1 MNHAIMGRGE
11 ASAAP
16 RAGARALALAFS
28 LPLAAGAACAQEA
41 AQHATWLDTITVTGT
56 RTETSVMNNPASVSV
71 VGQEQL
77 ERQAPESIADLVRD
91 VPGVEVVDASAPGMK
106 RLRIRGES
114 SHRVTILVDGQEITD
129 HSDYGTPILVDPA
142 NVERIDVIRGPASV
156 LYGAKAIGGV
166 VNIITKRGAPKP
178 IQLETGGTYYSGTR
192 GWQGWAAVSGTV
204 GDVDYRLSGSADR
217 HHDREVPNGRYTQDG
232 RLDGSSYRDSDMALH
247 LGYTFGQNRNHYLAL
262 KAEQHILS
270 TDSWTDPDYLQDPIR
285 DFGVDL
291 PKRDLRKVGL
301 YYDAKDLSPVVRK
314 IHVDAYRQ
322 TVDRLFENRVE
333 VQPTS
338 FMNVKNT
345 ATSDDRNLNY
355 GGTAQIDLALHPDHY
370 TIAGLQYLMDD
381 LDTSKNSITTTHR
394 TIPFPTTTVKVSP
407 THTRAS
413 IQTASLFAQDEWSF
427 ARDFKLTAG
436 LRYYHVSTDSWT
448 DPDYLQD
455 PIRDFGVDLPKRDLR
470 KVGLYYDAKDLSP
483 VVRKIH
489 VDAYRQTVDRLFENR
504 VEVQPTSFMNV
515 KNTATSDDRNLNYG
529 GTAQIDLALHP
540 DHYTIAGLQYLM
552 DDLDTSKN
560 SITTTHRTIPFPT
573 TTVKV
578 SPTHTRASIQTA
590 SLFAQDEWSFA
601 RDFKLTAG
609 LRYYHVSTNLD
620 DTTNAALA
628 GQDDG
633 TTNRLVKSLGLTWN
647 GLEHTTLRALYSEG
661 YTMPTLA
668 QLYTDTTAGSSNL
681 TRANPGLKP
690 ETSQNYELGARYQH
704 AGVVL
709 DAAAFYTQ
717 AKDYIG
723 TAPCASAGTCPAGY
737 AASDRTYINADR
749 ADTHGIEL
757 AAEYAL
763 PGTNFTPYVSGA
775 WMRRELKYADYSTR
789 DSGTPAFSGRAGVR
803 YDTTL
808 YGAEVWADL
817 FVRAATSL
825 KEATSAT
832 ESERLP
838 GWGTLNLA
846 FGGTHGKD
854 RKVSVG
860 VQFNNLLDKEYRSA
874 FDVLPG
880 TGRSVEVTLRTTF

>member
-16 RAGARALALAFS
+16 RAGMRALALAFS
-28 LPLAAGAACAQEA
+28 LPLAAGVACAQETG

-71 VGQEQL
+71 VDQEQL
-77 ERQAPESIADLVRD
+77 ERQAPRSIADLVRD
-91 VPGVEVVDASAPGMK
+91 VPGVEVVDASAPGMQ

-178 IQLETGGTYYSGTR
+178 IQLETGVSYYSGTR

-204 GDVDYRLSGSADR
+204 GDFDYRLSGSADR
-217 HHDREVPNGRYTQDG
+217 HHDRKVPNGIYTQTG
-232 RLDGSSYRDSDMALH
+232 QLDGSSYRDSDVSLH
-247 LGYTFGQNRNHYLAL
+247 LGYAFGQNRNHYLAL

-285 DFGVDL
+285 DFGIEL

-301 YYDAKDLSPVVRK
+301 YYDARDLSPIVRK
-314 IHVDAYRQ
+314 IHVDAYHQ

-333 VQPTS
+333 VQPTAS
-338 FMNVKNT
+338 MNMKNR

-370 TIAGLQYLMDD
+370 TIVGAQYLMDD
-381 LDTSKNSITTTHR
+381 LDTRKNSITDLA
-394 TIPFPTTTVKVSP
+394 IKVPFPPPAGSTVRTTTTSP

-413 IQTASLFAQDEWSF
+413 IQTASLFTQDEWTF

-436 LRYYHVSTDSWT
+436 LRYYHVSSSLDETT
-448 DPDYLQD
+448 
-455 PIRDFGVDLPKRDLR
+455 
-470 KVGLYYDAKDLSP
+470 
-483 VVRKIH
+483 
-489 VDAYRQTVDRLFENR
+489 
-504 VEVQPTSFMNV
+504 
-515 KNTATSDDRNLNYG
+515 NTA
-529 GTAQIDLALHP
+529 LA
-540 DHYTIAGLQYLM
+540 
-552 DDLDTSKN
+552 N
-560 SITTTHRTIPFPT
+560 
-573 TTVKV
+573 
-578 SPTHTRASIQTA
+578 
-590 SLFAQDEWSFA
+590 
-601 RDFKLTAG
+601 
-609 LRYYHVSTNLD
+609 
-620 DTTNAALA
+620 
-628 GQDDG
+628 QDDG
-633 TTNRLVKSLGLTWN
+633 TTNRLVKSLGLTWA

-661 YTMPTLA
+661 YTTPTLM
-668 QLYTDTTAGSSNL
+668 QLYSDTTAGSGNP

-709 DAAAFYTQ
+709 DAAVFYTR
-717 AKDYIG
+717 AKDYI
-723 TAPCASAGTCPAGY
+723 TTTTCASAGTCPVGY
-737 AASDRTYINADR
+737 GAKDNTYVNADR

-775 WMRRELKYADYSTR
+775 WMQRELKYAAYSTR
-789 DSGTPAFSGRAGVR
+789 DSGTPAFSGRMGMR

-817 FVRAATSL
+817 FVRAATSI
-825 KEATSAT
+825 KQASSAT
-832 ESERLP
+832 ASEHLP

-854 RKVSVG
+854 RKVQVG

-874 FDVLPG
+874 FDSLPG

>member
-11 ASAAP
+11 ASAAL
-16 RAGARALALAFS
+16 RVGARALALAFS
-28 LPLAAGAACAQEA
+28 LPLAGAACAQSSGT
-41 AQHATWLDTITVTGT
+41 QQATWLDTITVTGT
-56 RTETSVMNNPASVSV
+56 RTETSVRNNPASVSV

-142 NVERIDVIRGPASV
+142 NVERIEVIRGPASV

-178 IQLETGGTYYSGTR
+178 IQLEAGGSYYSGTR

-204 GDVDYRLSGSADR
+204 GDFDYRLSGSADR
-217 HHDREVPNGRYTQDG
+217 HHDRQVPEGRYTRSG
-232 RLDGSSYRDSDMALH
+232 TLDSSSYRDSDMALH
-247 LGYTFGQNRNHYLAL
+247 LGYTFGQKRNHYLAL
-262 KAEQHILS
+262 KAEQHLLA
-270 TDSWTDPDYLQDPIR
+270 TDSWTDPDYVQGSIR
-285 DFGVDL
+285 DFSIDL

-355 GGTAQIDLALHPDHY
+355 GGTAQVDLALHPDHY

-381 LDTSKNSITTTHR
+381 LDTSKNSITTTTTR
-394 TIPFPTTTVKVSP
+394 PPMPMPGTRTTTSP

-413 IQTASLFAQDEWSF
+413 IQTASVFAQDEWSF
-427 ARDFKLTAG
+427 ARNFKLTAG
-436 LRYYHVSTDSWT
+436 LRYYHVSS
-448 DPDYLQD
+448 
-455 PIRDFGVDLPKRDLR
+455 
-470 KVGLYYDAKDLSP
+470 
-483 VVRKIH
+483 
-489 VDAYRQTVDRLFENR
+489 
-504 VEVQPTSFMNV
+504 
-515 KNTATSDDRNLNYG
+515 
-529 GTAQIDLALHP
+529 
-540 DHYTIAGLQYLM
+540 
-552 DDLDTSKN
+552 
-560 SITTTHRTIPFPT
+560 
-573 TTVKV
+573 
-578 SPTHTRASIQTA
+578 
-590 SLFAQDEWSFA
+590 
-601 RDFKLTAG
+601 
-609 LRYYHVSTNLD
+609 NLD

-628 GQDDG
+628 GQDDS
-633 TTNRLVKSLGLTWN
+633 TTNRLVKSLGLTWS

-668 QLYTDTTAGSSNL
+668 QMYSDTTAGSGSL

-690 ETSQNYELGARYQH
+690 ETSQNYEVGARYQN

-709 DAAAFYTQ
+709 DAAVFYTR

-723 TAPCASAGTCPAGY
+723 TTSCAAAGTCPAGY
-737 AASDRTYINADR
+737 AASDRTYVNADR

-757 AAEYAL
+757 VAEYAL
-763 PGTNFTPYVSGA
+763 PGTNLTPYVTGA
-775 WMRRELKYADYSTR
+775 WTQRELKYPTYSTK
-789 DSGTPAFSGRAGVR
+789 DSGVPAFSGRAGVR

-817 FVRAATSL
+817 FVRAATPV
-825 KEATSAT
+825 KETTLSGSALST
-832 ESERLP
+832 ERLP

-854 RKVSVG
+854 RKVQVG
-860 VQFNNLLDKEYRSA
+860 VQINNLLDKEYRSA

>member
-16 RAGARALALAFS
+16 RAGARALALAVS
-28 LPLAAGAACAQEA
+28 LPLAAGTVCAQEA
-41 AQHATWLDTITVTGT
+41 GPRHATWLDAITVTGT

-166 VNIITKRGAPKP
+166 VNIITKRGAPRP

-204 GDVDYRLSGSADR
+204 GDVDYRLSGSANR

-247 LGYTFGQNRNHYLAL
+247 LGYTFGRDRNHYLAL
-262 KAEQHILS
+262 KAEQHILN
-270 TDSWTDPDYLQDPIR
+270 TDSWTDPDYLRDPIR
-285 DFGVDL
+285 DFRIEL
-291 PKRDLRKVGL
+291 PRRDLRKVGL
-301 YYDAKDLSPVVRK
+301 YYDARDLGPVVRK

-333 VQPTS
+333 VQPTAS
-338 FMNVKNT
+338 MNMKNR

-355 GGTAQIDLALHPDHY
+355 GGTAQIDLVLHPDHY
-370 TIAGLQYLMDD
+370 TIVGAQYLMDD
-381 LDTSKNSITTTHR
+381 LDTRKNSITDLSIK
-394 TIPFPTTTVKVSP
+394 IPVPPPSGSTVKTTTTSP

-413 IQTASLFAQDEWSF
+413 IQTASLYAQDEWSF

-436 LRYYHVSTDSWT
+436 LRYYHVRS
-448 DPDYLQD
+448 
-455 PIRDFGVDLPKRDLR
+455 K
-470 KVGLYYDAKDLSP
+470 
-483 VVRKIH
+483 
-489 VDAYRQTVDRLFENR
+489 
-504 VEVQPTSFMNV
+504 
-515 KNTATSDDRNLNYG
+515 
-529 GTAQIDLALHP
+529 
-540 DHYTIAGLQYLM
+540 
-552 DDLDTSKN
+552 LD
-560 SITTTHRTIPFPT
+560 
-573 TTVKV
+573 
-578 SPTHTRASIQTA
+578 
-590 SLFAQDEWSFA
+590 E
-601 RDFKLTAG
+601 
-609 LRYYHVSTNLD
+609 
-620 DTTNAALA
+620 TTNAALA
-628 GQDDG
+628 DEDDG
-633 TTNRLVKSLGLTWN
+633 TTNRLVKSLGLTWT

-661 YTMPTLA
+661 YTTPTLM
-668 QLYTDTTAGSSNL
+668 QLYSDTTAGSGNP

-709 DAAAFYTQ
+709 DAAVFHTR
-717 AKDYIG
+717 AKDYITTTKC
-723 TAPCASAGTCPAGY
+723 TAAGTCPAGY
-737 AASDRTYINADR
+737 GNNDNTYFNADR

-757 AAEYAL
+757 SAEYAL

-775 WMRRELKYADYSTR
+775 WMRRKLKYATYSTT

-808 YGAEVWADL
+808 YGADVWADL
-817 FVRAATSL
+817 FVRAATPV

-832 ESERLP
+832 ATERLP

-846 FGGTHGKD
+846 FGGTRGKD
-854 RKVSVG
+854 RKVSIG
-860 VQFNNLLDKEYRSA
+860 VQFNNILDKEYRSA

>member
-28 LPLAAGAACAQEA
+28 LPLAAGVACAQEA
-41 AQHATWLDTITVTGT
+41 GPQHATWLDAITVTGT

-166 VNIITKRGAPKP
+166 VNIITKRGAPRP
-178 IQLETGGTYYSGTR
+178 IQLETGASYYSGTR

-204 GDVDYRLSGSADR
+204 GDFDYRLSGSADR

-247 LGYTFGQNRNHYLAL
+247 LGYTFGRDRNHYLAL
-262 KAEQHILS
+262 KAEQHILN

-285 DFGVDL
+285 DFRIEL

-301 YYDAKDLSPVVRK
+301 YYDARDLGPVVRK

-355 GGTAQIDLALHPDHY
+355 GGTAQVDLALHPDHY

-394 TIPFPTTTVKVSP
+394 TIPFPTTTVKASP

-413 IQTASLFAQDEWSF
+413 IQTASLFAQDEWTF

-436 LRYYHVSTDSWT
+436 LRYYHVSS
-448 DPDYLQD
+448 
-455 PIRDFGVDLPKRDLR
+455 
-470 KVGLYYDAKDLSP
+470 S
-483 VVRKIH
+483 
-489 VDAYRQTVDRLFENR
+489 
-504 VEVQPTSFMNV
+504 
-515 KNTATSDDRNLNYG
+515 
-529 GTAQIDLALHP
+529 
-540 DHYTIAGLQYLM
+540 
-552 DDLDTSKN
+552 LD
-560 SITTTHRTIPFPT
+560 
-573 TTVKV
+573 
-578 SPTHTRASIQTA
+578 
-590 SLFAQDEWSFA
+590 E
-601 RDFKLTAG
+601 
-609 LRYYHVSTNLD
+609 
-620 DTTNAALA
+620 TTNAALA
-628 GQDDG
+628 DQDDG
-633 TTNRLVKSLGLTWN
+633 TTDRLVKSLGLTWS
-647 GLEHTTLRALYSEG
+647 GLAHTTLRALYSEG
-661 YTMPTLA
+661 YTTPTLM
-668 QLYTDTTAGSSNL
+668 QLYSDTTAGSGSL

-704 AGVVL
+704 AGAVL
-709 DAAAFYTQ
+709 DAAVFYTR

-737 AASDRTYINADR
+737 GANDRTYINADR

-775 WMRRELKYADYSTR
+775 WMRRELKYATYSTK
-789 DSGTPAFSGRAGVR
+789 DSGVPAFSGRAGVR

-808 YGAEVWADL
+808 YGADVWADL
-817 FVRAATSL
+817 FVRAAAPV
-825 KEATSAT
+825 KETTLDGAALTT
-832 ESERLP
+832 ERLP

-854 RKVSVG
+854 RKVQVG

>member
-1 MNHAIMGRGE
+1 
-11 ASAAP
+11 
-16 RAGARALALAFS
+16 
-28 LPLAAGAACAQEA
+28 
-41 AQHATWLDTITVTGT
+41 
-56 RTETSVMNNPASVSV
+56 
-71 VGQEQL
+71 
-77 ERQAPESIADLVRD
+77 
-91 VPGVEVVDASAPGMK
+91 
-106 RLRIRGES
+106 
-114 SHRVTILVDGQEITD
+114 
-129 HSDYGTPILVDPA
+129 VDPA

-270 TDSWTDPDYLQDPIR
+270 TDSWTDPDYVQDPIR
-285 DFGVDL
+285 DFG
-291 PKRDLRKVGL
+291 
-301 YYDAKDLSPVVRK
+301 
-314 IHVDAYRQ
+314 I
-322 TVDRLFENRVE
+322 
-333 VQPTS
+333 
-338 FMNVKNT
+338 
-345 ATSDDRNLNY
+345 
-355 GGTAQIDLALHPDHY
+355 
-370 TIAGLQYLMDD
+370 
-381 LDTSKNSITTTHR
+381 
-394 TIPFPTTTVKVSP
+394 
-407 THTRAS
+407 
-413 IQTASLFAQDEWSF
+413 
-427 ARDFKLTAG
+427 
-436 LRYYHVSTDSWT
+436 
-448 DPDYLQD
+448 
-455 PIRDFGVDLPKRDLR
+455 DLPKRDLR

-633 TTNRLVKSLGLTWN
+633 TTNRLVKSLGLTWS

-817 FVRAATSL
+817 FVRAATSI

-854 RKVSVG
+854 RKVLVG

>member
-11 ASAAP
+11 ASAAL
-16 RAGARALALAFS
+16 RVGARALALAFS
-28 LPLAAGAACAQEA
+28 LPLAGAAFAQETGT
-41 AQHATWLDTITVTGT
+41 QHATWLDTITVTGT

-71 VGQEQL
+71 IDREQI
-77 ERQAPESIADLVRD
+77 ERQAPESIAELVRD

-166 VNIITKRGAPKP
+166 VNIITKRGAPRP
-178 IQLETGGTYYSGTR
+178 IQLETGGSYYSGTR

-204 GDVDYRLSGSADR
+204 GDFDYRLSGSADR

-232 RLDGSSYRDSDMALH
+232 RLDGSSYRDSDVALH

-285 DFGVDL
+285 DFRIEL
-291 PKRDLRKVGL
+291 PKRDLRKAGL

-370 TIAGLQYLMDD
+370 TIAGVQYLMDD
-381 LDTSKNSITTTHR
+381 LDTSKNSITTTYR
-394 TIPFPTTTVKVSP
+394 TVPFPTTTVKVSP
-407 THTRAS
+407 TQTRAS
-413 IQTASLFAQDEWSF
+413 IQTASVFAQDEWSF

-436 LRYYHVSTDSWT
+436 LRYYHVRSTLDET
-448 DPDYLQD
+448 
-455 PIRDFGVDLPKRDLR
+455 
-470 KVGLYYDAKDLSP
+470 
-483 VVRKIH
+483 
-489 VDAYRQTVDRLFENR
+489 
-504 VEVQPTSFMNV
+504 TS
-515 KNTATSDDRNLNYG
+515 
-529 GTAQIDLALHP
+529 
-540 DHYTIAGLQYLM
+540 
-552 DDLDTSKN
+552 
-560 SITTTHRTIPFPT
+560 
-573 TTVKV
+573 
-578 SPTHTRASIQTA
+578 
-590 SLFAQDEWSFA
+590 
-601 RDFKLTAG
+601 
-609 LRYYHVSTNLD
+609 
-620 DTTNAALA
+620 AALA
-628 GQDDG
+628 DQDDG
-633 TTNRLVKSLGLTWN
+633 TTNRLVKSLGLTWS
-647 GLEHTTLRALYSEG
+647 GLRHTTLRALYSEG

-668 QLYTDTTAGSSNL
+668 QMYSDTTAGSGNL

-690 ETSQNYELGARYQH
+690 ETSQNYELGARYQN

-709 DAAAFYTQ
+709 DAALFYTQ

-723 TAPCASAGTCPAGY
+723 TAPCASTGTCPAGY
-737 AASDRTYINADR
+737 AASDRTYINTDR
-749 ADTHGIEL
+749 ADTHGVEL
-757 AAEYAL
+757 AAEYTL
-763 PGTNFTPYVSGA
+763 PGTGFTPYVSGA
-775 WMRRELKYADYSTR
+775 WMQRELKYAAYSTR
-789 DSGTPAFSGRAGVR
+789 NSGVPAFSGRAGVR
-803 YDTTL
+803 YDTAL
-808 YGAEVWADL
+808 YGADVWADL
-817 FVRAATSL
+817 FVRAATPI
-825 KEATSAT
+825 KETTLDGAAFTT
-832 ESERLP
+832 ERLP

-854 RKVSVG
+854 RKIQVG
-860 VQFNNLLDKEYRSA
+860 VQFNNILDKEYRSSLNT
-874 FDVLPG
+874 LPG

>member
-381 LDTSKNSITTTHR
+381 LDTSKNSITTTH
-394 TIPFPTTTVKVSP
+394 S
-407 THTRAS
+407 
-413 IQTASLFAQDEWSF
+413 
-427 ARDFKLTAG
+427 
-436 LRYYHVSTDSWT
+436 
-448 DPDYLQD
+448 
-455 PIRDFGVDLPKRDLR
+455 
-470 KVGLYYDAKDLSP
+470 
-483 VVRKIH
+483 
-489 VDAYRQTVDRLFENR
+489 
-504 VEVQPTSFMNV
+504 
-515 KNTATSDDRNLNYG
+515 
-529 GTAQIDLALHP
+529 
-540 DHYTIAGLQYLM
+540 
-552 DDLDTSKN
+552 
-560 SITTTHRTIPFPT
+560 TIPFPT

-681 TRANPGLKP
+681 TRANSGLKP